1 MCNIDLTWGGGG
13 EATRKTSLDD
23 TKLGEEG
30 TVSRGGAVGGGVF
43 QVDGIAK
50 TRVLRL
56 QRARARCGV
65 CDLIRMP

>member
-1 MCNIDLTWGGGG
+1 MLFRSR
-13 EATRKTSLDD
+13 ETSLGD

-30 TVSRGGAVGGGVF
+30 RVSRGGAVGGGVF

-50 TRVLRL
+50 TKVLRL
-56 QRARARCGV
+56 QRARCGV